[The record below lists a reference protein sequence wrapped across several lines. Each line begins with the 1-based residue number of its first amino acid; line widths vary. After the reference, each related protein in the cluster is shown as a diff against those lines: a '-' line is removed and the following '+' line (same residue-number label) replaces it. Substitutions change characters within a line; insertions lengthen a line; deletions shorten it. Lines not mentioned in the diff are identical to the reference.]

1 MLRIKQSIQ
10 FKTIIQNSKMPSNF
24 NCNEALTISDLV
36 FLIRDW
42 LTNRKFYVQLSDE
55 CSSLL
60 DSDLGTIK
68 GSVLGPILHAL
79 FVSPLFDIC
88 NLTNFADDNYCWSW
102 NTDLQ
107 ALVVDIVQF
116 ILQKKH
122 NQSQRA

>member
-10 FKTIIQNSKMPSNF
+10 FKTIIKNSKMPSNF

-88 NLTNFADDNYCWSW
+88 NLTNFADDNYCLSW

-107 ALVVDIVQF
+107 ALVVA
-116 ILQKKH
+116 LLKL
-122 NQSQRA
+122 SAY